1 MITCIYIMSRIVL
14 SYFLQFGR
22 YSDKQTN
29 TFFFLLLPYEV
40 YFHDKPDFGS
50 PVALAT

>member
-1 MITCIYIMSRIVL
+1 MITCIYIMSRIVH
-14 SYFLQFGR
+14 SYFLQFWR

-29 TFFFLLLPYEV
+29 KLFFLLLPYEV
-40 YFHDKPDFGS
+40 QFHDIPYFGS

>member
-1 MITCIYIMSRIVL
+1 MSQIVH
-14 SYFLQFGR
+14 SYFLQFWR

-29 TFFFLLLPYEV
+29 KLFFLLLPYEV
-40 YFHDKPDFGS
+40 YFHDIPDFAS